1 MDIGDTVIH
10 PRYGVGVIDAIQT
23 RAADGE
29 TRHYYV
35 IPKPSISSTIFV
47 PVDSAEEIGLRPVAS
62 IDTLNEVIKILTGEC
77 ECLDVTS
84 GPRCQGWEDPL
95 VLASII
101 RRKAAEPKPRYPKAS
116 EQNQIK
122 RAKKLLAEEM
132 SVVLGISDDRIT
144 ALIDGAPQIEGKH
157 TAASAS

>member
-10 PRYGVGVIDAIQT
+10 PRYGVGIIDAIQT

-29 TRHYYV
+29 NRYYYV

-47 PVDSAEEIGLRPVAS
+47 PVDSAEEVGLRPVAS
-62 IDTLNEVIKILTGEC
+62 IDTLNEVVKILTGEC
-77 ECLDVTS
+77 ECLEVIA
-84 GPRCQGWEDPL
+84 GPRGQGWEDPL
-95 VLASII
+95 ILASMIK
-101 RRKAAEPKPRYPKAS
+101 RKAAEPKPRYPKAS

-132 SVVLGISDDRIT
+132 SVVLGIPDDRI
-144 ALIDGAPQIEGKH
+144 ADLINGPTEIKGKH
-157 TAASAS
+157 AAASAS